1 MALRIA
7 TNACLTALAH
17 SSRRML
23 PSGLGGPADDPCA
36 EPVPAPVVA
45 WLSSWPAARA
55 RPSSNCSAAV
65 DDFDLRGEP
74 ARAALVDA
82 ASRIPTDSRPPEL
95 ARARAALEST
105 TPPQLG

>member
-1 MALRIA
+1 VALELARRQGA
-7 TNACLTALAH
+7 TFFEL
-17 SSRRML
+17 R
-23 PSGLGGPADDPCA
+23 
-36 EPVPAPVVA
+36 
-45 WLSSWPAARA
+45 AAG
-55 RPSSNCSAAV
+55 

-105 TPPQLG
+105 TPPTRIASAAVGNG